1 MQGFFNLI
9 FLLYN
14 IHSPFI
20 IPPNKNDVKHE
31 AGRLFTSIGVI
42 LDEQLEKLN
51 SIIQLQN

>member
-9 FLLYN
+9 FLLYY